1 MPPAPHNDGPRRGLF
16 SLVDTDSLIRW
27 STALAV
33 ICVAT
38 VAAVVSYR
46 HAYEVVRSY
55 GEDGLTARL
64 VPLTVDGLI
73 YASSMVMLHSARH
86 RTPVPALA
94 RWLLGLGIA
103 ATVAANAAHGL
114 AHGFVGAL
122 VAAWPALALVGSYE
136 LLMLMVRNMG
146 RVPDAVPEPEADAVP
161 GRAPEPTRI
170 VLVPKVPDTRDDLE
184 VQAEAEFADELA
196 VGRTPTIREIRARLR
211 VGQPRAQQVQTY
223 LSSLLADG
231 ELA

>member
-1 MPPAPHNDGPRRGLF
+1 MSHQPASRTWLF
-16 SLVDTDSLIRW
+16 SNPDRLIRW

-38 VAAVVSYR
+38 VAAIVSYR
-46 HAYEVVRSY
+46 HAYHVVRSY

-86 RTPVPALA
+86 GRPVPTLA

-114 AHGFVGAL
+114 SFGPVGAI

-146 RVPDAVPEPEADAVP
+146 RVSAVVPDLVPEPRPDADP
-161 GRAPEPTRI
+161 GPTRI
-170 VLVPKVPDTRDDLE
+170 ALVVPRPSDTRDELE
-184 VQAEAEFADELA
+184 VQAETEFADELA
-196 VGRTPTIREIRARLR
+196 AGRTPTIREIRSRLR
-211 VGQPRAQQVQTY
+211 VGQPRAQQVRAY
-223 LSSLLADG
+223 LSSLLATG
-231 ELA
+231 EPA